1 MTMNLSS
8 SSNFTFLL
16 EIVARLF
23 IGKARS
29 FLTKPEAYS
38 IQRNECLVCKH
49 REKQRKNKQRI
60 IIAWELTG
68 SRVETTKEY

>member
-1 MTMNLSS
+1 MTMNLTS
-8 SSNFTFLL
+8 SSNFAFLL

-38 IQRNECLVCKH
+38 IQRMNAWFVNIGKNNEKT
-49 REKQRKNKQRI
+49 NKKLLGKLQ
-60 IIAWELTG
+60 AL
-68 SRVETTKEY
+68 K

>member
-23 IGKARS
+23 IGKTRS

-38 IQRNECLVCKH
+38 IQRMNAWIVNIG
-49 REKQRKNKQRI
+49 KNKEKINKQI
-60 IIAWELTG
+60 KTLLGKLQALE
-68 SRVETTKEY
+68 